1 MTERFIRLMTER
13 ELALKL
19 NVKHTTLQQ
28 WRHNGKGPP
37 YIKMGRTVRYDAY
50 EVQNWL
56 ERVNPTP
63 KEQDV
68 KANQFGGPEMP
79 RMNMKR
85 TRFNFDNVD

>member
-50 EVQNWL
+50 EVQN
-56 ERVNPTP
+56 
-63 KEQDV
+63 
-68 KANQFGGPEMP
+68 
-79 RMNMKR
+79 
-85 TRFNFDNVD
+85 